1 MKFYKKSTKFNTQVI
16 VDLLQRYSSENSEFN
31 HIIDMF
37 NKYPG
42 DDKLNNMMYT
52 DINLYMND
60 QLLHLTDRL
69 SMATSLEA
77 RVPFLDH
84 RIVEFSLGL
93 SSSHKINNN
102 EFKIILKRAYKDLI
116 PSEIIKEKNGD
127 LRLRQELDIK

>member
-69 SMATSLEA
+69 SMATLEA

-84 RIVEFSLGL
+84 RIVEFSL
-93 SSSHKINNN
+93 
-102 EFKIILKRAYKDLI
+102 D
-116 PSEIIKEKNGD
+116 
-127 LRLRQELDIK
+127 